1 VAERQRGR
9 AVNELENLWIAIPAA
24 LGSAVSFGF
33 TGSLQH
39 LANTRVK
46 QRKALRPALLLD
58 LARQPIWLG
67 SLLANLSG
75 TGLQLLALSNGPL
88 VLIEPLL
95 VSGLLFAVLIR
106 AMLGRRLPSG
116 RVVLG
121 ASLCGAG
128 LAVFS
133 VLARPTGGVS
143 DLSLGSALPLA
154 IGLGVILLLCLAIAS
169 RYPGDPR
176 AFALAVGAGVLFG
189 VSAGLAKLA
198 LGQLTAHGLLS
209 VLEHWPV
216 YAMLVLGPTGFL
228 LNQNAFQ
235 ATKNMAPALAIIT
248 VTDPLVSIGVGVLW
262 LDEALQPGPGPVI
275 GQVFALLGLIVG
287 VWLLAN
293 DSPPASVPAPT
304 GEVAPQ

>member
-1 VAERQRGR
+1 MT
-9 AVNELENLWIAIPAA
+9 ELENLWIAIPAA

-33 TGSLQH
+33 TGALQH
-39 LANTRVK
+39 LATTRVK

-75 TGLQLLALSNGPL
+75 TGLQLLALSTGPL

-106 AMLGRRLPSG
+106 AMLGRRLPPG

-133 VLARPTGGVS
+133 LLARPSGGVS
-143 DLSLGSALPLA
+143 HLSLASALPLA
-154 IGLGVILLLCLAIAS
+154 VGLAAVLVVCLAVGS

-176 AFALAVGAGVLFG
+176 AYALAVGAGVLFG

-198 LGQLTAHGLLS
+198 LGQATAHGVLS
-209 VLEHWPV
+209 VLADWPV
-216 YAMLVLGPTGFL
+216 YAMIVLGPTGFL

-235 ATKNMAPALAIIT
+235 ATRNMAPALAIIT
-248 VTDPLVSIGVGVLW
+248 VTDPLVGIGVGVLW
-262 LDEALQPGPGPVI
+262 LDERLQPGPGPVI
-275 GQVFALLGLIVG
+275 GQVFSLLGLIVG

-293 DSPPASVPAPT
+293 DSPRASLPART
-304 GEVAPQ
+304 GKVAAK

>member
-1 VAERQRGR
+1 MT
-9 AVNELENLWIAIPAA
+9 ELANLWIAVPAA

-33 TGSLQH
+33 TGALQH
-39 LANTRVK
+39 VATRRV
-46 QRKALRPALLLD
+46 QERPALRPALLLD
-58 LARQPIWLG
+58 LAREPIWLG
-67 SLLANLSG
+67 SLAANLCG
-75 TGLQLLALSNGPL
+75 TGLQLLALDTGPL

-106 AMLGRRLPSG
+106 SLLGRRLPPG

-133 VLARPTGGVS
+133 VLARPSGGVS
-143 DLSLGSALPLA
+143 YLSLGSALPLA
-154 IGLGVILLLCLAIAS
+154 IGLAAVLVVCLAVAS
-169 RYPGDPR
+169 RYRGQAR
-176 AFALAVGAGVLFG
+176 AYALAAGAGVLFG
-189 VSAGLAKLA
+189 VTAGLAKLS
-198 LGQLTAHGLLS
+198 LGQLSAQGLGS
-209 VLEHWPV
+209 VLRDWPV
-216 YAMLVLGPTGFL
+216 YAMIVLGPTGFL

-262 LDEALQPGPGPVI
+262 LGENLQPGPGPVI

-293 DSPPASVPAPT
+293 DSPGAQLPAAT
-304 GEVAPQ
+304 GEVAA

>member
-1 VAERQRGR
+1 MDEIAD
-9 AVNELENLWIAIPAA
+9 LWIAVPAA

-33 TGSLQH
+33 TGALQH
-39 LANTRVK
+39 IATTRVK
-46 QRKALRPALLLD
+46 ARPALRPALLLD
-58 LARQPIWLG
+58 LAKEPIWLG

-75 TGLQLLALSNGPL
+75 TALQLLALDTGPL

-106 AMLGRRLPSG
+106 SLLAHRLPSG

-121 ASLCGAG
+121 ASLCAAG
-128 LAVFS
+128 LAVFLL
-133 VLARPTGGVS
+133 LAKPSGGAS
-143 DLSLGSALPLA
+143 WLSLGAALPLA
-154 IGLGVILLLCLAIAS
+154 IGLAVILLVCLAIAS
-169 RYPGDPR
+169 RYPGNAR
-176 AFALAVGAGVLFG
+176 AFSLAVGAGVLFG

-198 LGQLTAHGLLS
+198 LATLDTQGIVEVLHG
-209 VLEHWPV
+209 WPV
-216 YAMLVLGPTGFL
+216 YAMLVIGPTGFL

-248 VTDPLVSIGVGVLW
+248 VTDPLVGIGVGVLW
-262 LDEALQPGPGPVI
+262 LGEDLQPGPGPVI
-275 GQVFALLGLIVG
+275 GQVLALLGLIAG

-293 DSPPASVPAPT
+293 DSRPPGRSVPAADPRT

>member
-1 VAERQRGR
+1 MT
-9 AVNELENLWIAIPAA
+9 ELENLWVAVPAA

-33 TGSLQH
+33 TGALQH
-39 LANTRVK
+39 VATTRVK
-46 QRKALRPALLLD
+46 ERPALRPALLLD
-58 LARQPIWLG
+58 LAREPIWLG
-67 SLLANLSG
+67 SLVANLCG
-75 TGLQLLALSNGPL
+75 TGLQLVALDTGPL

-106 AMLGRRLPSG
+106 SLLGRRLPPS

-133 VLARPTGGVS
+133 LLARPSGGAAY
-143 DLSLGSALPLA
+143 LSLGSALPLA
-154 IGLGVILLLCLAIAS
+154 IGLGVVLLACLAVAS
-169 RYPGDPR
+169 RYRGDRR
-176 AFALAVGAGVLFG
+176 AYALAAGAGVLFG
-189 VSAGLAKLA
+189 VTAGLAKLA

-209 VLEHWPV
+209 VLRDWPV
-216 YAMLVLGPTGFL
+216 YAVVVLGPTGFL

-235 ATKNMAPALAIIT
+235 ATRNMAPPLAIIT

-262 LDEALQPGPGPVI
+262 LGEDLQPGPGPVL
-275 GQVFALLGLIVG
+275 GQVFALLGLIAG

-293 DSPPASVPAPT
+293 DSSRASVRTA
-304 GEVAPQ
+304 GRVAAE